1 MKNRK
6 KKKKVI
12 TLALLLVIIITAV
25 ITEITSG
32 IISVVY
38 ISVKEL
44 LHPPKL
50 ELTLNKCFIYRTDL
64 DNFPVCE
71 LDIVA
76 YNPSNQKITVELE
89 KLRLFREDIDYHFS
103 RGQAII
109 RVEPK
114 GLITEHIVVK
124 DKVFESALKIPQDSI
139 SAVIALSYKNL
150 TTHSTEILTLSD
162 KDVIKCT
169 YWQRPIFNSEKEVD
183 DVGARVWE
191 ISPEVFFTDTLTG
204 KHGKISAKAITNETG
219 LLDFNQKEFEKWIRQ
234 KKKISWLPYTP
245 AFRRKYGGI
254 YLGFLA
260 SNTRFSKRTFFPF
273 SPDSIFRNIGDYEEY
288 NLLGTTLNQDFS
300 NVIEFIHYTFD
311 PAKRNESF
319 RLQYENCRYF
329 VLLVYGES
337 QGVDS
342 LTSWLKNKGYRVGSV
357 STNRFG
363 VFEDILSRI
372 TPIEKMAGLEKKLN
386 FCIDSL
392 NCAIRN
398 NGFFTF
404 YPIPLDST
412 TITRINNDIA
422 DVTGKSHSVA
432 VSFDCRPFRSILSEA
447 PFSTPVLVF
456 LNFTKETM
464 GVTLD
469 SIKVRYR

>member
-1 MKNRK
+1 MK
-6 KKKKVI
+6 KKKKKRVI

-32 IISVVY
+32 IISLVY
-38 ISVKEL
+38 TSVKEL
-44 LHPPKL
+44 LYQPKL
-50 ELTLNKCFIYRTDL
+50 ELTLSKCFIYRTDFH
-64 DNFPVCE
+64 NFPICE
-71 LDIVA
+71 IDIFA
-76 YNPSNQKITVELE
+76 HNPSDKKITVELKE
-89 KLRLFREDIDYHFS
+89 LKLFRKDINYHFS
-103 RGQAII
+103 RAQSII

-114 GLITEHIVVK
+114 DLITEHIVVR
-124 DKVFESALKIPQDSI
+124 DKVFESALKIPQDSV
-139 SAVIALSYKNL
+139 SAVVELSYRDVSRN
-150 TTHSTEILTLSD
+150 SIETLRFSD
-162 KDVIKCT
+162 DDVIKCT
-169 YWQRPIFNSEKEVD
+169 YWQRPIFNSEKEAFY
-183 DVGARVWE
+183 VGAAVLE
-191 ISPEVFFTDTLTG
+191 MSIDIFFTDTLTG
-204 KHGKISAKAITNETG
+204 KQGVRLRKRKVFTNQTG
-219 LLDFNQKEFEKWIRQ
+219 LLDFNEKEFARRIFQ
-234 KKKISWLPYTP
+234 KKRISWLSYIP

-254 YLGFLA
+254 YIGFLA
-260 SNTRFSKRTFFPF
+260 SDTGFSKPTLFPYSVF
-273 SPDSIFRNIGDYEEY
+273 SDIKDYDEY

-329 VLLVYGES
+329 ILLVYEES
-337 QGVDS
+337 RRVDS
-342 LTSWLKNKGYRVGSV
+342 LTSRLKNKGYRVGSV

-363 VFEDILSRI
+363 VFEDILSKI
-372 TPIEKMAGLEKKLN
+372 TPIEKGAGLEEKLN
-386 FCIDSL
+386 LYIDSL
-392 NCAIRN
+392 NYAIRN

-404 YPIPLDST
+404 YPIPLDSV

-422 DVTGKSHSVA
+422 DMTGKSHSVA
-432 VSFDCRPFRSILSEA
+432 ISFDCRPFQSILVEA

>member
-32 IISVVY
+32 VISLVY
-38 ISVKEL
+38 TSVKEL
-44 LHPPKL
+44 LYPPKL
-50 ELTLNKCFIYRTDL
+50 ELTLNTCFIYRTDL
-64 DNFPVCE
+64 ANFPVCE

-76 YNPSNQKITVELE
+76 YNPSDQKITVELE
-89 KLRLFREDIDYHFS
+89 KLTLFREDIDYYFS

-109 RVEPK
+109 GVEPK
-114 GLITEHIVVK
+114 SPIKEHIDVK

-150 TTHSTEILTLSD
+150 KTHSTETLTLSD

-169 YWQRPIFNSEKEVD
+169 YWQRPIFNSEKEAFD
-183 DVGARVWE
+183 IGAAVLD
-191 ISPEVFFTDTLTG
+191 ISSEVFFTDPSTG
-204 KHGKISAKAITNETG
+204 KQGIRHPKIKAITNQTG
-219 LLDFNQKEFEKWIRQ
+219 LLDFNEKEFAKWIFQ
-234 KKKISWLPYTP
+234 KKKMSWLSYIP

-260 SNTRFSKRTFFPF
+260 SDTGCSKPTLFPY
-273 SPDSIFRNIGDYEEY
+273 SIFSNIGDYEEY
-288 NLLGTTLNQDFS
+288 NLLGTTLDQDFS

-319 RLQYENCRYF
+319 RLMYENCRYF
-329 VLLVYGES
+329 VLLVYEEP

-342 LTSWLKNKGYRVGSV
+342 LSSHLKNKGYRVGSV

-363 VFEDILSRI
+363 VFEDILSKI
-372 TPIEKMAGLEKKLN
+372 TPIEKGDGLEEKLN
-386 FCIDSL
+386 LYIDSL
-392 NCAIRN
+392 NYAIRN
-398 NGFFTF
+398 NGFFAF
-404 YPIPLDST
+404 YPIPLDSA
-412 TITRINNDIA
+412 TITRINNDIV
-422 DVTGKSHSVA
+422 DMTGKSHSVA
-432 VSFDCRPFRSILSEA
+432 VSFDCHPLQSPLVEA
-447 PFSTPVLVF
+447 LFSTPVLVF
-456 LNFTKETM
+456 LNFTKQTM